1 MVWKVLAPFDMIS
14 CWWHA
19 TPGGTFITGKL
30 YEPAT
35 PVPALEDEPDEEL
48 PLPQCRAIQGLHKV
62 WHIPSKQL
70 ITIKVMTHKSIAIKN
85 VKTMAI
91 PVASIITF
99 TYLSTIL
106 MYIHRIEWIWYVWS
120 WLKSYFTFLRFL
132 WSIIRIS
139 LIRRKEVILWCMKV
153 DLS

>member
-1 MVWKVLAPFDMIS
+1 MVWKVLAPFDIIS

-35 PVPALEDEPDEEL
+35 PVPALLEDEPDEEL

-99 TYLSTIL
+99 TYSWTIS

-120 WLKSYFTFLRFL
+120 WLKSYFTFLWFL
-132 WSIIRIS
+132 LWIS
-139 LIRRKEVILWCMKV
+139 FNRRKEVNLCCMKL